1 MAFGKKTPEE
11 EFKETFGMTREEFDA
26 ERAEAKKQKERS
38 DALEAQQTATSTT
51 LTDLQTQLA
60 ALREGAKPKPTTQEP
75 TEFFADPEAAIRER
89 MAPVAAA
96 ALQSGARVEE
106 MIARNKFSKDFTKY
120 GKEIEDLIK
129 SHASLADK
137 NNPAFYENVVN
148 IVRGRHVAE
157 IEEAALKG
165 TAYFTE
171 QPGGGGAGGGG
182 EDDKDFGLSKEQIAA
197 AARMNMTPKQFKEN
211 LDYTMNS
218 YGHTK
223 GAAHVN

>member
-26 ERAEAKKQKERS
+26 ERAEAKAQKDRA
-38 DALEAQQTATSTT
+38 DKLEAKQTETATT

-60 ALREGAKPKPTTQEP
+60 ALKAPRRENNTPEP
-75 TEFFADPEAAIRER
+75 TNWFEDPDKAINER

-96 ALQSGARVEE
+96 ALTSGARVEE
-106 MIARNKFSKDFTKY
+106 MIARSKFDKDFKKY
-120 GKEIEDLIK
+120 GKEIDDLIK
-129 SHASLADK
+129 SHQSLTDK

-171 QPGGGGAGGGG
+171 QPGGGGAGGG
-182 EDDKDFGLSKEQIAA
+182 EADDKDFGLSKEQVAA
-197 AARMNMTPKQFKEN
+197 AKRMNMTLKDFRES
-211 LDYTMNS
+211 LDYTMGN